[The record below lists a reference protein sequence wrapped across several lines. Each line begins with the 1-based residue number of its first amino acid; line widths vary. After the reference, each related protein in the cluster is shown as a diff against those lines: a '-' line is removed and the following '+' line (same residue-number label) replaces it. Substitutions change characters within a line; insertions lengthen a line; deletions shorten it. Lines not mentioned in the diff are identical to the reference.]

1 MRPAVVL
8 TLLAILITMGALVA
22 DAQTL
27 PGRVRR
33 FSATTTCGSTTCSG
47 TAPSA
52 ASDGVGL
59 QTGTGLRIRLCAD
72 SGQTL
77 SGAGTLSAYVR
88 DETDGLWSRVP
99 ALDKTVPGGASGL
112 RCVGWDE
119 NAVLLP
125 YGATVYVPA
134 SVTVSGGNLTVT
146 HYVATLGR

>member
-1 MRPAVVL
+1 MRPSIVVTAV
-8 TLLAILITMGALVA
+8 AILVALGAIVA
-22 DAQTL
+22 EAQTL

-33 FSATTTCGSTTCSG
+33 FPATTTCGSTTCSG

-52 ASDGVGL
+52 ASDGVSL
-59 QTGTGLRIRLCAD
+59 QAATGLRLRLCAD

-88 DETDGLWSRVP
+88 DETDGLWTRVP

-119 NAVLLP
+119 NSVLLP
-125 YGATVYVPA
+125 YGATVYIPA
-134 SVTVSGGNLTVT
+134 SVTVSGGNLTVS

>member
-1 MRPAVVL
+1 MRFAMLLFLLFP
-8 TLLAILITMGALVA
+8 LLAS
-22 DAQTL
+22 AQTL

-33 FSATTTCGSTTCSG
+33 FPAATTCGSTTCSG
-47 TAPSA
+47 SAPSA
-52 ASDGVGL
+52 ASDGVAL
-59 QTGTGLRIRLCAD
+59 QAATGLRLRLCAD

-88 DETDGLWSRVP
+88 DETDGLWTRVP
-99 ALDKTVPGGASGL
+99 ALDKTVPASASGL

-134 SVTVSGGNLTVT
+134 GVTVSGGNLTVT